1 MNLGLKGK
9 LALVTGASKGIG
21 LAVAEGLV
29 AEGVRVVMS
38 ARGVDRLQAEAA
50 RLGAIAIPADV
61 SEPAEIEALV
71 AQTIALTGASPD
83 ILVVNAGGPP
93 PGSSLG
99 LDDAA
104 WARAVELTL
113 MSAVRLA
120 RACVPGMRER
130 KWGRIIHVTSTSVL
144 APIPNLILSNA
155 LRPAVTAFAKTL
167 STEVAGDGLT
177 VNNVAP
183 GPTDTERIRQLLPDA
198 AALALAI
205 SKIPVGRLATSG
217 EVAAAVV
224 FLASEPAAMITG
236 QTLVVDG
243 GATNRA

>member
-71 AQTIALTGASPD
+71 AQTIALTGTSPD

-93 PGSSLG
+93 PGS
-99 LDDAA
+99 
-104 WARAVELTL
+104 AR
-113 MSAVRLA
+113 S
-120 RACVPGMRER
+120 
-130 KWGRIIHVTSTSVL
+130 
-144 APIPNLILSNA
+144 
-155 LRPAVTAFAKTL
+155 
-167 STEVAGDGLT
+167 
-177 VNNVAP
+177 
-183 GPTDTERIRQLLPDA
+183 GPTA
-198 AALALAI
+198 
-205 SKIPVGRLATSG
+205 G
-217 EVAAAVV
+217 
-224 FLASEPAAMITG
+224 
-236 QTLVVDG
+236 
-243 GATNRA
+243 